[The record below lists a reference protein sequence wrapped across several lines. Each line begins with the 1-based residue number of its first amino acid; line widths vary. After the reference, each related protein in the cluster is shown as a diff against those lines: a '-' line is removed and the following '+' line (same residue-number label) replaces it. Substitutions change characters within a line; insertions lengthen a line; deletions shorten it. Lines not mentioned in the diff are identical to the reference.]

1 MVCLNKVMH
10 NRETLTLNKLKPFT
24 KWVGGK
30 RQLLPEISKLIP
42 NKFNC
47 YFEPFVGGGA
57 LLFELSP
64 KKAVINDNNSELILA
79 YKVIKDDVESL
90 ILELNKHKAN
100 NSKEYYLD
108 LRSADRDGRIDTMN
122 DVFEYLNLNPSEKL
136 EFFMETRSSLSF
148 LASYWVNFDN
158 VKRNMEI
165 FDTPELYTLDYLIGK
180 SIEQIDDFFKENTNM
195 FLLVPYLLGIR
206 KDKFEKPYSQR
217 ILKIQGINN
226 VYTLNFKDIEMD
238 KIDLYLQF
246 LHDSGL
252 SWVLNMGLKRSV
264 HDYALGIEAGMDSNG
279 RKNRSG
285 NMGELYLSTVL
296 TDIAKTKNWIYHGQ
310 TTKSNIKEWY
320 DIDLDDSFGNRR
332 FDGSL
337 FNPSRKKLYL
347 FEINNFNSS
356 GSKSKSSATEF
367 KDLHDRFSRT
377 NHEFIYVTDGRGW
390 DSDKS
395 HLIEAMEYI
404 GKVFNYK
411 MIESGYLKD
420 YID

>member
-1 MVCLNKVMH
+1 
-10 NRETLTLNKLKPFT
+10 
-24 KWVGGK
+24 
-30 RQLLPEISKLIP
+30 
-42 NKFNC
+42 
-47 YFEPFVGGGA
+47 
-57 LLFELSP
+57 
-64 KKAVINDNNSELILA
+64 
-79 YKVIKDDVESL
+79 
-90 ILELNKHKAN
+90 
-100 NSKEYYLD
+100 
-108 LRSADRDGRIDTMN
+108 
-122 DVFEYLNLNPSEKL
+122 
-136 EFFMETRSSLSF
+136 
-148 LASYWVNFDN
+148 
-158 VKRNMEI
+158 
-165 FDTPELYTLDYLIGK
+165 
-180 SIEQIDDFFKENTNM
+180 
-195 FLLVPYLLGIR
+195 
-206 KDKFEKPYSQR
+206 
-217 ILKIQGINN
+217 
-226 VYTLNFKDIEMD
+226 MD